1 MSEFINKEENEKKN
15 IYSYDI
21 EKRVIAKMMEDGN
34 IGFNADQAISML
46 RADYFYNS
54 TFRELYKVILDL
66 RNNSKPVDILTVRNE
81 IISRSTNPEVK
92 KQLTSDADAVE
103 FYKNLTEYSAFSS
116 DLKSDC
122 AILYDKYLIRTI
134 KNKCEEVI
142 KKCYDTNLDSE
153 TILTDTQS
161 DFFNLTQNRDNIDF
175 ADGKTVMR
183 ELLEK
188 INLAAQ
194 TPDGITGVRS
204 GINTLDKKTS
214 GFQKGNL
221 IILAARP
228 SVGKTSLALNIAYN
242 TSKKGN
248 RIAFFSLEMSA
259 LELYSKLLS
268 IDASISSEKI
278 RSGKFN
284 DNDWQLVL
292 GGGDVQE
299 GSITRVITPNIKI
312 NDTARTAIDIKNKCL
327 KLKSENN
334 LDLVIIDYLQLMVG
348 SVDKSSGLKGFNNR
362 QEEVSSISRSL
373 KLLAK
378 DLNVP
383 IIALSQVSRDADG
396 TEPRLSDLRE
406 SGAIEQDADIVM
418 FLHNENKAMGTR
430 AARMDIPKEKLKL
443 IIAKHRNGETG
454 SIDLHFTEQTTRF
467 SDWQGG

>member
-1 MSEFINKEENEKKN
+1 MSDFINKEENEKKN

-21 EKRVIAKMMEDGN
+21 EKRVIAKMMEEGSA
-34 IGFNADQAISML
+34 GLNADQAINWL
-46 RADYFYNS
+46 KADYFYDT
-54 TFRELYKVILDL
+54 TFRELFNIMYAL
-66 RNNSKPVDILTVRNE
+66 RGEGKPVDILTVRNE
-81 IISRSTNPEVK
+81 IINRTTDPEVK
-92 KQLTSDADAVE
+92 RHFNKDVDAAE
-103 FYKNLTEYSAFSS
+103 FYKNLTEYAAFSS

-122 AILYDKYLIRTI
+122 DILYDKYLTRTI

-142 KKCYDTNLDSE
+142 KKCYDSSLDSE
-153 TILTDTQS
+153 AILTETQS
-161 DFFNLTQNRDNIDF
+161 DFFNLAQNRDNIDF
-175 ADGKTVMR
+175 ADGKVVMR
-183 ELLEK
+183 ELLER
-188 INLAAQ
+188 INAAAQ
-194 TPDGITGVRS
+194 TPDGITGIRT
-204 GINTLDKKTS
+204 GLNMLDKKTS

-228 SVGKTSLALNIAYN
+228 SVGKTTLALNIAYN

-248 RIAFFSLEMSA
+248 KVAFFSLEMSA
-259 LELYSKLLS
+259 LELYGKLLS

-299 GSITRVITPNIKI
+299 GSISRVITPNIKV

-373 KLLAK
+373 KILAK

>member
-1 MSEFINKEENEKKN
+1 MSDFINKEENEKKN

-21 EKRVIAKMMEDGN
+21 EKRVIAKMMEEGSA
-34 IGFNADQAISML
+34 GLNADLAINWVKS
-46 RADYFYNS
+46 DYFFDT
-54 TFRELYKVILDL
+54 TFRELFNIMYIL
-66 RNNSKPVDILTVRNE
+66 RSEGKPVDILTVRNE
-81 IISRSTNPEVK
+81 ILNRSTNPEVK
-92 KQLTSDADAVE
+92 KQLKGDVEAAE

-122 AILYDKYLIRTI
+122 DILYDKYLTRTI

-142 KKCYDTNLDSE
+142 KKCYDSSLDSE
-153 TILTDTQS
+153 TILTETQS
-161 DFFNLTQNRDNIDF
+161 EFFNLAQNRDNIDF
-175 ADGKTVMR
+175 ADGKIVMR
-183 ELLEK
+183 ELLER
-188 INLAAQ
+188 INAAAQ
-194 TPDGITGVRS
+194 TPDGITGIRS
-204 GINTLDKKTS
+204 GINSLDKKTS

-228 SVGKTSLALNIAYN
+228 SIGKTTLALNIAYN

-248 RIAFFSLEMSA
+248 KVAFFSLEMSA
-259 LELYSKLLS
+259 LELYGKLLS
-268 IDASISSEKI
+268 MDASISTEKI

-292 GGGDVQE
+292 GGGDVKE
-299 GSITRVITPNIKI
+299 GSISRVITPNIKV
-312 NDTARTAIDIKNKCL
+312 NDTARSPIDIKNKCL

-334 LDLVIIDYLQLMVG
+334 LDLVVIDYLQLMNDN
-348 SVDKSSGLKGFNNR
+348 SKKFNSR
-362 QEEVSSISRSL
+362 YEEVSSNSRSL

-378 DLNVP
+378 ELNVP
-383 IIALSQVSRDADG
+383 IIALSQVSRNADG

-418 FLHNENKAMGTR
+418 FLHDENKAMGSK

-454 SIDLHFTEQTTRF
+454 SIDLHFSAQTSRF
-467 SDWQGG
+467 ADWQGN